1 MGERLLTTRSKIFGL
16 ILLILLF
23 ILSLYM
29 SIQVG
34 QQQVAW
40 YVMFDALMEYDP
52 TNADHVILYHRL
64 SRAASAILIG
74 LSLAVS
80 GAMLQALTRNPL
92 ASPGVF
98 GINAGALFFVVVAIS
113 FFSIHALTSL
123 FWFAFAGA
131 LLAAVLVYVLGT
143 VGDEGFSPVRVVL
156 AGTAINALFVSFT
169 QGMLVTNEANLD
181 RVLLWMAG
189 TVANRPIEVLMPVIP
204 IVCVALILA
213 LLIAKPMN
221 LLHTGDEIAKGLGQ
235 RVLAL
240 KMMIILV
247 AVMLAG
253 GAVAVGGMIGFVGLI
268 VPHIARFFVGHQ
280 HMWLILYC
288 VFIGAILMLNADVVG
303 RIAIQPRE
311 IPIGVVTALI
321 GTPFFIYIA
330 RKGFKQ
336 S

>member
-1 MGERLLTTRSKIFGL
+1 M
-16 ILLILLF
+16 
-23 ILSLYM
+23 
-29 SIQVG
+29 
-34 QQQVAW
+34 
-40 YVMFDALMEYDP
+40 
-52 TNADHVILYHRL
+52 
-64 SRAASAILIG
+64 
-74 LSLAVS
+74 
-80 GAMLQALTRNPL
+80 
-92 ASPGVF
+92 
-98 GINAGALFFVVVAIS
+98 
-113 FFSIHALTSL
+113 
-123 FWFAFAGA
+123 
-131 LLAAVLVYVLGT
+131 
-143 VGDEGFSPVRVVL
+143 L

-311 IPIGVVTALI
+311 IPIGVVTALLVRRFSF
-321 GTPFFIYIA
+321 TLLE
-330 RKGFKQ
+330 KGLNNHEKKCSRYVQSPVHFHFKYRSFQ
-336 S
+336 SYSRCVYFS

>member
-1 MGERLLTTRSKIFGL
+1 
-16 ILLILLF
+16 
-23 ILSLYM
+23 
-29 SIQVG
+29 
-34 QQQVAW
+34 
-40 YVMFDALMEYDP
+40 
-52 TNADHVILYHRL
+52 
-64 SRAASAILIG
+64 
-74 LSLAVS
+74 
-80 GAMLQALTRNPL
+80 
-92 ASPGVF
+92 
-98 GINAGALFFVVVAIS
+98 
-113 FFSIHALTSL
+113 
-123 FWFAFAGA
+123 
-131 LLAAVLVYVLGT
+131 
-143 VGDEGFSPVRVVL
+143 VL

>member
-1 MGERLLTTRSKIFGL
+1 
-16 ILLILLF
+16 
-23 ILSLYM
+23 M

-34 QQQVAW
+34 QQHVAW
-40 YVMFDALMEYDP
+40 HVMFDALREYDA
-52 TNADHVILYHRL
+52 TNADHVILYHRV

-98 GINAGALFFVVVAIS
+98 GINAGALFFCRCCN
-113 FFSIHALTSL
+113 FFLSIQALTSL

-131 LLAAVLVYVLGT
+131 LLAAVLVYASVQLAT
-143 VGDEGFSPVRVVL
+143 KGFSPVRVVL

>member
-1 MGERLLTTRSKIFGL
+1 
-16 ILLILLF
+16 
-23 ILSLYM
+23 M

-34 QQQVAW
+34 QQHVAW
-40 YVMFDALMEYDP
+40 HVMFDALREYDA
-52 TNADHVILYHRL
+52 TNADHVILYHRV

-98 GINAGALFFVVVAIS
+98 GINAGALFFCRCCN
-113 FFSIHALTSL
+113 FFL
-123 FWFAFAGA
+123 FNTGVNVI
-131 LLAAVLVYVLGT
+131 VLVCICRSFACCGARLCLGT

>member
-1 MGERLLTTRSKIFGL
+1 MRERLLTTRSKLIGL

-34 QQQVAW
+34 QQHVAW
-40 YVMFDALMEYDP
+40 HVMFDALREYDA
-52 TNADHVILYHRL
+52 TNADHVILYHRV

-113 FFSIHALTSL
+113 FFSIQALTSL

-143 VGDEGFSPVRVVL
+143 VGDKGFSPVRVVL